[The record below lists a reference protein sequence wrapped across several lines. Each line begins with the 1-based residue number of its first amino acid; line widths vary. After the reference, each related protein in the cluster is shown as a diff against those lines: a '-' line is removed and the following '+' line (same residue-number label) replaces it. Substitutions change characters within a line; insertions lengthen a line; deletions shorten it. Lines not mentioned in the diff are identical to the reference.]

1 MAQLALDL
9 VLGFGI
15 GLSLGLMGGGGS
27 LLTVPALVYLVGQTP
42 QAAVTTSLAIVGANS
57 LMGASFHRAQGTL
70 NWTVA
75 LSFGGAGMLVAYLAA
90 GLSTMMPD
98 ALLLVAFAILMLL
111 VGILLL
117 TRGNREAA
125 GFDSPRPLPIVIA
138 SGAGVGLLTGI
149 LGVGGG
155 FLIVPALVML
165 VGLPMQMAVG
175 TSLIII
181 AMNSLAGFL
190 GHAGDGSLNLTLT
203 LIFTVAG
210 LLGTFVG
217 ARLNKRLPAWK
228 LQKVFAGFVIVL
240 ALFLLY
246 DNLPHIFCRSSG
258 CIWRK
263 YVYPTILCRRPWMR
277 FIPDWL

>member
-1 MAQLALDL
+1 MAQFALDL
-9 VLGFGI
+9 FLGFGI

-57 LMGASFHRAQGTL
+57 LMGASFHKAQGSL
-70 NWTVA
+70 NWKVA

-90 GLSTMMPD
+90 GLSKMLPE
-98 ALLLVAFAILMLL
+98 AVLLIAFALVMLL
-111 VGILLL
+111 VGGLML
-117 TRGNREAA
+117 TRKGGDPTEILV
-125 GFDSPRPLPIVIA
+125 PRPLPVVIA

-190 GHAGDGSLNLTLT
+190 GHAGDGSFNLALT
-203 LIFTVAG
+203 GIFTLAG
-210 LLGTFVG
+210 LIGTFAG
-217 ARLNKRLPAWK
+217 AKLNKRLPAGK
-228 LQKVFAGFVIVL
+228 LQRVFAWFVIGL
-240 ALFLLY
+240 AVFLLY
-246 DNLPHIFCRSSG
+246 DNLPHIFK
-258 CIWRK
+258 I
-263 YVYPTILCRRPWMR
+263 
-277 FIPDWL
+277 